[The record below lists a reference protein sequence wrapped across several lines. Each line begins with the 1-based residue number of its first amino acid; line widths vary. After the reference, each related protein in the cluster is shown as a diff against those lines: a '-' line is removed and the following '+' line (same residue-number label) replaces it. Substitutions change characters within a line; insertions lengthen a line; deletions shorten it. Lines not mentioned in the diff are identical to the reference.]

1 MMRYESASKLTEGEI
16 LGVLNDFPSDEDV
29 VRAVMASIYYHDTKF
44 AGETLFRCLQ
54 RASGDLRLG
63 LMRMVHTFMQI
74 HRTAYLAD
82 LFLLEMKREDKVPVE
97 ALPELTDLL
106 EGVVE
111 FEEMFRGR
119 PPINEGSA

>member
-1 MMRYESASKLTEGEI
+1 
-16 LGVLNDFPSDEDV
+16 
-29 VRAVMASIYYHDTKF
+29 
-44 AGETLFRCLQ
+44 
-54 RASGDLRLG
+54 
-63 LMRMVHTFMQI
+63 MVHTFMQT

-82 LFLLEMKREDKVPVE
+82 LFLLEMKHEDKVPVE